1 MSQKSD
7 RCRCA
12 NIEYLPQNENGTKMF
27 YLENVLPIYGYARER
42 KRLLWHFISASLS
55 TTSPAHLIVLGAG
68 QRLYRHLAETLVR
81 IVDVG
86 VGVEGGVVH
95 AEQAA
100 APALL
105 ILETRVG
112 LPRHLSG

>member
-1 MSQKSD
+1 MIAKWAKDLLLSK
-7 RCRCA
+7 R
-12 NIEYLPQNENGTKMF
+12 
-27 YLENVLPIYGYARER
+27 RER
-42 KRLLWHFISASLS
+42 EQKPLLWHFTSASLS
-55 TTSPAHLIVLGAG
+55 KTSPAHLVVLGAG

-81 IVDVG
+81 VVDVG

-95 AEQAA
+95 PEQPA

>member
-1 MSQKSD
+1 MCSRSMGMQ
-7 RCRCA
+7 RNR
-12 NIEYLPQNENGTKMF
+12 
-27 YLENVLPIYGYARER
+27 
-42 KRLLWHFISASLS
+42 SASCGTPSL
-55 TTSPAHLIVLGAG
+55 PHLVVLGAG

>member
-1 MSQKSD
+1 
-7 RCRCA
+7 
-12 NIEYLPQNENGTKMF
+12 MF
-27 YLENVLPIYGYARER
+27 YLENVFPFYGYAKNRSTPSLPHYVR
-42 KRLLWHFISASLS
+42 K
-55 TTSPAHLIVLGAG
+55 TSPAHLVVLGAG

-100 APALL
+100 ALGPALL

-112 LPRHLSG
+112 LPRHLSGEIGISNRGLQLAHWSMLFL

>member
-1 MSQKSD
+1 MGMQRNRRAS
-7 RCRCA
+7 CGTPF
-12 NIEYLPQNENGTKMF
+12 LPH
-27 YLENVLPIYGYARER
+27 YVR
-42 KRLLWHFISASLS
+42 K
-55 TTSPAHLIVLGAG
+55 TSPAHLVVLGAG

-100 APALL
+100 ALGPALL

-112 LPRHLSG
+112 LPRHLSGEIGINNRGLQLAHWSMLFL